1 MGSKDRKIRINMNL
15 IDNKSKTLKDA
26 LLNTLD
32 SSEQVDILT
41 GFFYF
46 SGFSLIAD
54 KLKDKKIRILVGTSI
69 EASAIDQLL
78 AAQQQDPAIDLAAY
92 VRRTPLSGRTERKQ
106 EYVDS
111 FVGLFNKS
119 SLYDQTSDQ
128 KSYELFEKK
137 LRDGSLE
144 IKLTNIKNH
153 AKTYILKNKP
163 EFSQGGDAKGV
174 VFMGSSNFT
183 YQGLEGQG
191 ELDKSFRD
199 NSDFD
204 DFQQHF
210 DELWK
215 SSEAIDLQTKESN
228 DEFINEVERKIWI
241 HATPDPYKIYLRIL
255 HELFGKASDKGLKA
269 PHDITSG
276 QFSNL
281 KYQIDAIRDGIDC
294 VKKNDGVI
302 IADVVGLGKSIIA
315 SAIAHNLDMHHTIII
330 APPHLVPQWKDY
342 VQEFGLR
349 GALVESSGKIESLY
363 EEYSQSKTPILFI
376 VDEAHRYRNERTFDY
391 QWLHQL
397 TRSHVDNKVILLTAT
412 PFNNAPGDVFALIKL
427 FQTPSR
433 STIHSVDNLSI
444 RFRDLI
450 SEFTKLK
457 KLRKSKADEE
467 KVNELAMKISN
478 EIRRLIEPVV
488 IRRSRVDLRDTKEYA
503 DDLKRQGIDFAKVVG
518 PELVSYDLGKLAPL
532 YLETLQKILGEDSE
546 DGFIGARYKPMT
558 YLKDADKFKE
568 KYSLLFDD
576 SDLKTAQ
583 TNLAQFMRRLLVTRF
598 ESSKFAFSTTLR
610 NIIKS
615 NEAILAWWE
624 EHGKV
629 PILKKGSLPS
639 PEDIE
644 FDENDD
650 IDSVLANLDVD
661 FEKRIDQFK
670 KKGVYV
676 DSEYI
681 KPTFINDV
689 KADLKILKEI
699 EEAWFGADSID
710 IDPKLDEIDST
721 ISKLVREEPKRK
733 IVIFSSYAD
742 TARYVFD
749 TLTAR
754 GHKRI
759 MLYTGSSSAEEKRS
773 VSANFD
779 ASYGPDSKKYK
790 NDYDIIIATDALSEG
805 FNLHRAGVVINYD
818 IPYNPTRVIQRV
830 GRINRI
836 NKKVFD
842 ELYIYN
848 CFPTAVGEAITGTK
862 EISTLKMLLISNI
875 VGSDTRTLTPDEDI
889 KSMWQRE
896 FKKAD
901 EVNNQKSWDVEH
913 RNRYNAIKHDTKLL
927 DEILNIPERTR
938 VIRKNQVEKIAISFA
953 KKGSGSMFALAKDHE
968 DAQITPADIVLAYF
982 VADPEEKSEKG
993 DDKLDNR
1000 FAVLRDKLTAPYP
1013 QPRIDG
1019 ARADSLK
1026 ILEFLQEKY
1035 PSQKDYLIDLANTI
1049 RSYDDL
1055 SDGEMKY
1062 IAQIK
1067 FEEGGSEEELKR
1079 VVEGLKEKFSLHYI
1093 GVIKQRAE
1101 RGENLSETIMFTEDL
1116 R

>member
-1 MGSKDRKIRINMNL
+1 MGL
-15 IDNKSKTLKDA
+15 IDNKSQTMQEA
-26 LLNTLD
+26 LNNSLD
-32 SSEQVDILT
+32 STEQVDILT
-41 GFFYF
+41 AFFYF

-54 KLKDKKIRILVGTSI
+54 KLADKKIRILVGTSV
-69 EASAIDQLL
+69 EPAAVEELL
-78 AAQQQDPAIDLAAY
+78 AAQQQDPSIDLAPY
-92 VRRTPLSGRTERKQ
+92 TRRTPLNGRTERKK
-106 EYVDS
+106 EYIDS
-111 FVGLFNKS
+111 FVELFNKS

-144 IKLTNIKNH
+144 IKLTNVRNH
-153 AKTYILKNKP
+153 AKTYILRNKM

-183 YQGLEGQG
+183 YQGLKGQG
-191 ELDKSFRD
+191 ELNDSFRNND
-199 NSDFD
+199 DFD
-204 DFQQHF
+204 KYNRHF
-210 DELWK
+210 EDLWE
-215 SSEAIDLQTKESN
+215 SSEAIELQTKQSN
-228 DEFINEVERKIWI
+228 DEFIKEVERKIWI
-241 HATPDPYKIYLRIL
+241 HATPDPYKIYIRIL
-255 HELFGKASDKGLKA
+255 HELFGKASDKGILA

-281 KYQIDAIRDGIDC
+281 KYQLDAIRDGLDC
-294 VKKNDGVI
+294 VKNNDGVI
-302 IADVVGLGKSIIA
+302 IADVVGLGKSIIG
-315 SAIAHNLDMHHTIII
+315 SAIAHNLDMQHTIII
-330 APPHLVPQWKDY
+330 APPHLVPQWKSY
-342 VQEFGLR
+342 VQDFGLR

-363 EEYSQSKTPILFI
+363 EEYAESKTPILFI
-376 VDEAHRYRNERTFDY
+376 IDEAHRYRNEKTFDY

-412 PFNNAPGDVFALIKL
+412 PFNNAPADVFALIKL

-450 SEFTKLK
+450 AEFTKLK

-467 KVNELAMKISN
+467 KINELAMKISN

-503 DDLKRQGIDFAKVVG
+503 DDLARQGIDFADVVG

-532 YLETLQKILGEDSE
+532 YLETLQTITGENAE

-558 YLKDADKFKE
+558 YLKDKDEFRDK
-568 KYSLLFDD
+568 YRLLFDD
-576 SDLKTAQ
+576 SDLQTAQ

-598 ESSKFAFSTTLR
+598 ESSKYAFETTLGS
-610 NIIKS
+610 IIRS
-615 NEAILAWWE
+615 NEAILSWWDK
-624 EHGKV
+624 HGKV

-650 IDSVLANLDVD
+650 IDSILANLDTELE
-661 FEKRIDQFK
+661 EKVSEFK

-676 DSEYI
+676 DSMYI
-681 KPTFINDV
+681 SPAFIIDV
-689 KADLKILKEI
+689 QSDLKILKDI
-699 EEAWFGADSID
+699 QSKWFGQGSLD
-710 IDPKLDEIDST
+710 IDPKLDEIEST
-721 ISKLVREEPKRK
+721 INKLMSENPKRK
-733 IVIFSSYAD
+733 VVIFSAYAD
-742 TARYVFD
+742 TAKYVYKS
-749 TLTAR
+749 LTER
-754 GHKRI
+754 GLKRV
-759 MLYTGSSSAEEKRS
+759 MLYTGSSSAEEKRT
-773 VSANFD
+773 VTANFD
-779 ASYGPDSKKYK
+779 ASIDSKSNKFK
-790 NDYDIIIATDALSEG
+790 DDYDVIIATDALSEG

-818 IPYNPTRVIQRV
+818 IPYNPTRIIQRV

-836 NKKVFD
+836 NKKVYN
-842 ELYIYN
+842 ELYVYN

-896 FKKAD
+896 YKEAD
-901 EVNNQKSWDVEH
+901 AVNNQKSWDVEH
-913 RNRYNAIKHDTKLL
+913 RNRYDAIKHDTALMEDVL
-927 DEILNIPERTR
+927 SIPERTR
-938 VIRKNQVEKIAISFA
+938 IIRTNQSENIAVSFA
-953 KKGSGSMFALAKDHE
+953 KKGSGVIFAKALIGL
-968 DAQITPADIVLAYF
+968 DAEITPADIVLDYF
-982 VADPEEKSEKG
+982 VADPVEESTRG

-1000 FAVLRDKLTAPYP
+1000 FAILRDKLTEPYP

-1019 ARADSLK
+1019 VRADALK
-1026 ILEFLQEKY
+1026 ILEFLQEKH

-1049 RSYDDL
+1049 RNYDDL

-1067 FEEGGSEEELKR
+1067 FEDGGSEEEFERTVKN
-1079 VVEGLKEKFSLHYI
+1079 LKEKFSLHYI

-1116 R
+1116 RK